1 MARVI
6 IPNTEEFLKNYA
18 GTAYGKKIYAPDQT
32 IERISKLVG
41 FVDKM
46 AESPAMTVLASGVK
60 AAGEKLGGAL
70 EGMGTEL
77 RRQRE
82 MEENRPV
89 SPGPG
94 MMPVIPGTA
103 TVGPEGIGGYDPT
116 VGMSMQ
122 EKQAYAAMT
131 PEQRMKYAA
140 AKRRAQV
147 TAEQTDFERAK
158 TEMMDARGDFL
169 RMRETQTSA
178 DKAAAAAEAEARKQA
193 GVSLQGYTQQQIEEA
208 KRAKMDPLEAN
219 QINRARVIDKL
230 YNDMRGMVPGS
241 QELKDTVAQL
251 EKMNAEHSAEK
262 AVIARIK
269 ASGGYDVLSPEQ
281 KQKVVKFAED
291 MKKRMEERIM
301 PGIRLEQAMAGG
313 AAVPKEMPATAPVS
327 PTPAAPPVF
336 SVPGA
341 PVATAPAAAAPAAR
355 PAPPATATTQV
366 PTPVYPEGQVGA
378 GPPTFTGAEDYLKRM
393 REAKDDKERMQLI
406 NELAANAVAMT
417 AASGTEAVP
426 ATQATPYPAVE
437 RTQMRPELAERA
449 KLGLEE
455 RGISPEDADLMTRYG
470 LDKAGVER
478 YKFVAGLG
486 VEPEPGQ
493 EPYTALKTT
502 EDVMGAARMADTPE
516 KQQMVLQAVRNLEF
530 RPKNVFEAFGFGQT
544 DPERRLGLGKAV
556 VDMFPKKT
564 AQDTYY
570 DLLLKQEQARAKA
583 EASATAAAKRPGE
596 VAKGEAE
603 VRRTD
608 VATAAQMEQAR
619 ATAAKTRTEDYL
631 RQAKLDE
638 KIGKMANDIKRAQAA
653 LVAARRPRGGGGL
666 TFAQRVSLQ
675 DQTGLANDIVR
686 NNQTAKD
693 LDAQAAN
700 MDKIAGYKAD
710 ANQKAQLE
718 RDAKYTPPAKVKT
731 KEKPAVDAAVKKASE
746 ARRQLSEIQ
755 RREQDAKAAADAAKG
770 LRDRANEHRR
780 RAEDSLDIYEKTYP
794 GAGAVQ
800 KRKEEKRE
808 PEKKE

>member
-6 IPNTEEFLKNYA
+6 IPSTEEFLKNYA

-82 MEENRPV
+82 AEENRPV

-169 RMRETQTSA
+169 RMRETQMSA
-178 DKAAAAAEAEARKQA
+178 DKVAAAAEAEARKQA
-193 GVSLQGYTQQQIEEA
+193 GASLQGYTQQQIEQA

-219 QINRARVIDKL
+219 QINRARVIDKF
-230 YNDMRGMVPGS
+230 YADMRGMVPGS
-241 QELKDTVAQL
+241 QELKDTIIEL
-251 EKMNAEHSAEK
+251 NNLMDEDKAEK
-262 AVIARIK
+262 QLIARIK

-281 KQKVVKFAED
+281 KQKVVKYAED

-313 AAVPKEMPATAPVS
+313 AAIPKEMPATAPVS

-336 SVPGA
+336 SVAGA
-341 PVATAPAAAAPAAR
+341 PVATAPAVPATR

-378 GPPTFTGAEDYLKRM
+378 GPPTFTGAEDYLKRI

-426 ATQATPYPAVE
+426 ATAATPYPAVE

-478 YKFVAGLG
+478 YKFVSGLG
-486 VEPEPGQ
+486 LEPEPGQ
-493 EPYTALKTT
+493 EPYTALRTT

-556 VDMFPKKT
+556 VEMFPRKT

-603 VRRTD
+603 VRKTD
-608 VATAAQMEQAR
+608 VGTAAQMEQAR

-653 LVAARRPRGGGGL
+653 LIAARRPRGGGGGL
-666 TFAQRVSLQ
+666 TFAQRVSLN

-686 NNQTAKD
+686 NNQAAKD
-693 LDAQAAN
+693 LDSQAAN
-700 MDKIAGYKAD
+700 MDKIAGYAAD
-710 ANQKAQLE
+710 PKQKAQLE
-718 RDAKYTPPAKVKT
+718 RDAKYTPPEKVRI
-731 KEKPAVDAAVKKASE
+731 KEKPAVDAAVKKAAE
-746 ARRQLSEIQ
+746 ARRQLSDIQ

-770 LRDRANEHRR
+770 LRDRANSHRQ

-808 PEKKE
+808 PEKK